1 MKKTTKATAHIKVPK
16 STAKSKK
23 SNGST
28 SKVLRSY
35 PRKRRVKSIGP
46 LLTDL
51 DEMILAKTL
60 PGRINAPY
68 VAGMDTQPIPTNTFQ
83 VATSLSQASGASPL
97 DPLGSKEYVVMMFC
111 PVLTHLYGRGGTN
124 QFATSST
131 LGGLYVY
138 QSDAPEAP
146 HTISEFDDDRYG
158 LSMIEVFGSDI
169 TGFAEHGFVWAC
181 QLNLKLMAPLA
192 NVIGKAFHG
201 RITIGQLRS
210 NGVNQAITTEQLIK
224 IAHTID
230 DVTIDGDF
238 VLRSAIN
245 NNDILFDN
253 GKNINTIGE
262 EYANEYID
270 YIVIQ
275 RAAAALT
282 SGTRMTYS
290 LIGTLQGNAV
300 FWPNALD
307 SMANNLFNINESIDP
322 AKPSNMQSK
331 LKAIERNLHGIKK
344 EDIKK
349 LGKIVENHAEKW
361 ITARPDENHFLR
373 GNKIVEKFRR
383 IKPLFGPLLSL
394 ATGIGGSVLKKTH
407 NNTSG
412 DLFVYDFIYK
422 FQNLRVPELS
432 ISPGHLK
439 IYDNFIEAYT
449 KLKNWCIKNTGHK
462 FLHINQGGLEKD
474 GEEVDN
480 KEYKAQRFAELRNIG
495 MKTENEMEE
504 YMNLH
509 DHFNKI
515 SESFRR

>member
-124 QFATSST
+124 QFATSSK

-210 NGVNQAITTEQLIK
+210 NGVNQE
-224 IAHTID
+224 
-230 DVTIDGDF
+230 
-238 VLRSAIN
+238 
-245 NNDILFDN
+245 
-253 GKNINTIGE
+253 IG
-262 EYANEYID
+262 
-270 YIVIQ
+270 
-275 RAAAALT
+275 RA
-282 SGTRMTYS
+282 SCR
-290 LIGTLQGNAV
+290 
-300 FWPNALD
+300 
-307 SMANNLFNINESIDP
+307 
-322 AKPSNMQSK
+322 
-331 LKAIERNLHGIKK
+331 ER
-344 EDIKK
+344 
-349 LGKIVENHAEKW
+349 V
-361 ITARPDENHFLR
+361 
-373 GNKIVEKFRR
+373 
-383 IKPLFGPLLSL
+383 
-394 ATGIGGSVLKKTH
+394 
-407 NNTSG
+407 
-412 DLFVYDFIYK
+412 
-422 FQNLRVPELS
+422 
-432 ISPGHLK
+432 
-439 IYDNFIEAYT
+439 
-449 KLKNWCIKNTGHK
+449 
-462 FLHINQGGLEKD
+462 
-474 GEEVDN
+474 
-480 KEYKAQRFAELRNIG
+480 
-495 MKTENEMEE
+495 
-504 YMNLH
+504 
-509 DHFNKI
+509 
-515 SESFRR
+515 